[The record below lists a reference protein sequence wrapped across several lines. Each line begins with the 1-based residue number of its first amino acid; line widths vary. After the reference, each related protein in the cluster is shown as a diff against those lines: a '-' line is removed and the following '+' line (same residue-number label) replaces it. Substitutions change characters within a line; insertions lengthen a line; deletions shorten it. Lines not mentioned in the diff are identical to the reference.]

1 MATAPLVPVV
11 DETSERA
18 TVEPAVEIELDD
30 LLRAQSDPRVK
41 ALLEDAVA
49 EGARL
54 EREGRIR
61 W

>member
-1 MATAPLVPVV
+1 MVK
-11 DETSERA
+11 
-18 TVEPAVEIELDD
+18 PAVEIELDD